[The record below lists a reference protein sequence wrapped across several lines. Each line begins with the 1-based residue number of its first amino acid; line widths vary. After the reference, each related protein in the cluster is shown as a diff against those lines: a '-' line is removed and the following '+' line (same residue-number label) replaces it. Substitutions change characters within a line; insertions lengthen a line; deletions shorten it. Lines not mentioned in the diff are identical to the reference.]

1 MQLSSL
7 PKINIVLVEPEI
19 PPNTGNIA
27 RLAVGVGAAL
37 HLVGKLGFRTDDRAV
52 KRAGLD
58 YWEYLDLHYHE
69 SLAGMIRQNPEGRFF
84 FATKRGKHLYT
95 DVRYR
100 EGDFIVFGKETEGLP
115 EDVVNAH
122 ADRTISI
129 PMTGPMRSLNLAN
142 AVSVVTY
149 ELVRQLMQRPADHAQ
164 GRGVLSGG
172 GSSGN

>member
-7 PKINIVLVEPEI
+7 PKMNIVLVEPEI
-19 PPNTGNIA
+19 PPNTGSIA
-27 RLAVGVGAAL
+27 RLAVGLGASL

-58 YWEYLDLHYHE
+58 YWEYLDLHFHE
-69 SLAGMIRQNPEGRFF
+69 SLADLVCQYPEGRFF

-100 EGDFIVFGKETEGLP
+100 EGDFLVFGKETEGLP
-115 EDVVNAH
+115 EEVVSAH
-122 ADRTISI
+122 ADQTISI

-149 ELVRQLMQRPADHAQ
+149 ELIRQLMPRPADHGQ
-164 GRGVLSGG
+164 NRGVLSHGE
-172 GSSGN
+172 